1 MIREFRQEDK
11 EALCRFFARLI
22 DGHKEYIS
30 HGELQMGIATDT
42 GVLAD
47 DFREKWSRYLDAQLS
62 RESNRLLIAEN
73 DGTLVGFVLFGV
85 TDDGDAPFGVIFD
98 LGVEPACR
106 GQRLGQQLMGRA
118 LEWFRG
124 QGVKDCYLESGIN
137 NHSAHEFFE
146 HHGFRAVSSVFRLKL

>member
-1 MIREFRQEDK
+1 MIREFQQEDK

-22 DGHKEYIS
+22 EGHKDYIS

-47 DFREKWSRYLDAQLS
+47 DFREKWSRYLDYQLGKKD
-62 RESNRLLIAEN
+62 NRVLVCEQEGA
-73 DGTLVGFVLFGV
+73 LVGFVLFGI

-98 LGVEPACR
+98 LGVESACR
-106 GQRLGQQLMGRA
+106 GQHVGQQLMERA
-118 LEWFRG
+118 LTFFRE
-124 QGVKDCYLESGIN
+124 QGVRDCYLESGIN